1 MARMTRSESQAKTRA
16 DLIATARDLFLADG
30 YAATSLEKVAEEAGY
45 SKGAVYSNFRNKNEL
60 CLEVL
65 QLIHTTKGA
74 EVAAVMARQAPLEER
89 LAAFEDWAERTL
101 GDVGWTTLEFE
112 FIVLARH
119 DPELRAAL
127 AAGLGTVHGVVAA
140 LLASLVASGEVT
152 LPMSVDDAAT
162 SMLSMGIGLG
172 IQRAVDPTISTGI
185 VTRNLRALLTAAGPT
200 DLPSQA

>member
-1 MARMTRSESQAKTRA
+1 MARLTRSESQAQTRTN
-16 DLIATARDLFLADG
+16 LIATARDLFLADG

-65 QLIHTTKGA
+65 QLIHVTKGA
-74 EVAAVMARQAPLEER
+74 EVAEVMAQQAPMEER
-89 LAAFEDWAERTL
+89 LAAFENWAERTL

-127 AAGLGTVHGVVAA
+127 VSSLGMARGIVAA
-140 LLASLVASGEVT
+140 VLGALVESGEIT

-162 SMLSMGIGLG
+162 SMLSMGVGLG
-172 IQRAVDPTISTGI
+172 IQRAIDPTVSTGI
-185 VTRNLRALLTAAGPT
+185 VTRNLRALLTADGSA